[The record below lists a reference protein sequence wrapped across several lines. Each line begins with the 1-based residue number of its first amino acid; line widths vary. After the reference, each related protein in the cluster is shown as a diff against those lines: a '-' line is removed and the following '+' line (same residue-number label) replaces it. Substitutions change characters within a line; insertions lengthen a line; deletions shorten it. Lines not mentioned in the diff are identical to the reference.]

1 MLSKS
6 NSSFIKKTVLVKL
19 IIYSLLTQ
27 FKLQSL
33 FFNGT
38 LYVFLSTIKY
48 NSLCCS
54 SIVSGCCLV
63 FPEEGNI
70 TFI

>member
-27 FKLQSL
+27 FKLQSRSFLRFPVFYYSL
-33 FFNGT
+33 FTIYFSLISPT
-38 LYVFLSTIKY
+38 HLLS
-48 NSLCCS
+48 LQ
-54 SIVSGCCLV
+54 
-63 FPEEGNI
+63 
-70 TFI
+70 